1 MDCADDNSRNAS
13 PWTRRRLLG
22 LGAALPAGM
31 MLARFARA
39 QGFTEAPIAP
49 PEARGNLDHRFWR
62 DLLEDFPLEPN
73 ERYFATADL
82 GIQPLQTLD
91 RMHRV
96 ATELAAHAASV
107 QSDHVETARAA
118 TARFFGAE
126 AHEIALLHDATE
138 AMATLA
144 EALPLD
150 PGAVVAI
157 STDEPPS
164 TLTPWVSLARVGRIR
179 LQPYAPDAAG
189 SGWKRGLQGASAL
202 VVSHVSP
209 ATGEILPLQ
218 EICTA
223 AHASKALVIVNG
235 SHAAGIVPFA
245 LRDLEVD
252 AYIAAGSGFLL
263 GPQGTAILYA
273 RASLLSRLAPR
284 YRPVDNIR
292 DAGTPTTRGIEAASV
307 LETQALSPGL
317 AAGLAASLEWLGGL
331 GIEVVREHAT
341 ILSRT
346 LFESITSISGIEPL
360 GTAATVAAVPILC
373 IRIPKRPYTQV
384 AEWLQSEH
392 AVRVYPVSTPGLN
405 CVRASTHVIN
415 RKTDVDHLIEGLRR
429 LALE

>member
-1 MDCADDNSRNAS
+1 MDCADENPQIQF
-13 PWTRRRLLG
+13 PWTRRRLLA
-22 LGAALPAGM
+22 LGAALPAGA
-31 MLARFARA
+31 MLARFAMA
-39 QGFTEAPIAP
+39 QGWSEAPIAP

-62 DLLEDFPLEPN
+62 DILEDFPLEPN
-73 ERYFATADL
+73 ERYFAHADA
-82 GIQPLQTLD
+82 GIQTLQTLD

-96 ATELAAHAASV
+96 ATEMAAHAASM

-118 TARFFGAE
+118 AARFLGAE

-150 PGAVVAI
+150 VGATVAI
-157 STDEPPS
+157 STHEPPS
-164 TLTPWVSLARVGRIR
+164 TLTPWVSLARAGRIR
-179 LQPYAPDAAG
+179 LHPYAPDAGDSA
-189 SGWKRGLQGASAL
+189 WRQALQSAKAL

-223 AHASKALVIVNG
+223 ARASEALVIANG
-235 SHAAGIVPFA
+235 SHAAGIVPVDVRA
-245 LRDLEVD
+245 LEVD
-252 AYIAAGSGFLL
+252 AYVAAGSGFLL

-273 RASLLSRLAPR
+273 RSSLLPRLAPR
-284 YRPVDNIR
+284 YRAVDGIR
-292 DAGTPTTRGIEAASV
+292 DAGTQAAPGIEAARV

-317 AAGLAASLEWLGGL
+317 AAGLTASLAWLGGL

-346 LFESITSISGIEPL
+346 LFEGIASIPGIETL

-373 IRIPKRPYTQV
+373 IRVTKRPYTQV
-384 AEWLQSEH
+384 AEWLQTEL
-392 AVRVYPVSTPGLN
+392 AVRVHPVATPGLN
-405 CVRASTHVIN
+405 CVRASTHVVN
-415 RKTDVDHLIEGLRR
+415 RKTDIDHLVDGLRR
-429 LALE
+429 LAIA